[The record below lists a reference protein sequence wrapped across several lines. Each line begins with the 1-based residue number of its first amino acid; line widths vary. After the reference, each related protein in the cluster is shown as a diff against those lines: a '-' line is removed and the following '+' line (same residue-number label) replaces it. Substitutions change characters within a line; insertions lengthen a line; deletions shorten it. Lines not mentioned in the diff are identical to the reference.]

1 MFASLEGCATRRFG
15 GGDGCDDRDLFAVS
29 EVMNL
34 RALKSDAL
42 LLLTAIIWGGGFLA
56 QRIGMESVGPFTF
69 NAIRFALGSISL
81 VPVILLVRKR
91 SSIKGRVAE
100 HTDSRKMVL
109 GGVATGLA
117 LFMGA
122 TLQQV
127 GIVYTTAGKAGFIT
141 GLYVV
146 VVPLI
151 GLFWGQRPNRGTWA
165 GACTGAAGLYLLS
178 VTEDFTI
185 SFGDFLVL
193 IGAFFWACHVLVIG
207 WLSPRMDPI
216 VLSFLQFAACSLFSL
231 IAAVGTETM
240 TVSSITAATVPILYG
255 GLVSVGVAYT
265 LQVVAQRDAHPAHA
279 AVLLSM
285 EAVFAALGGCLILNE
300 SLPLRGLW
308 GCGLMLSGM
317 LISQLSEYLFH
328 QKQAKTYS
336 IKAEASQRRT
346 AV

>member
-1 MFASLEGCATRRFG
+1 
-15 GGDGCDDRDLFAVS
+15 
-29 EVMNL
+29 
-34 RALKSDAL
+34 
-42 LLLTAIIWGGGFLA
+42 
-56 QRIGMESVGPFTF
+56 MESVGPFTF
-69 NAIRFALGSISL
+69 NAIRFALGSVSL
-81 VPVILLVRKR
+81 VPIILLMRKNGA
-91 SSIKGRVAE
+91 SSGARIAE
-100 HTDSRKMVL
+100 PTDGRKMAL
-109 GGVATGLA
+109 GGAVTGLA

-127 GIVYTTAGKAGFIT
+127 GLVYTTAGKAGFIT

-146 VVPLI
+146 IVPLI

-165 GACTGAAGLYLLS
+165 GACMGAAGLYLLS

-185 SFGDFLVL
+185 SFGDLLVL

-231 IAAVGTETM
+231 IAAVATETT
-240 TVSSITAATVPILYG
+240 TVRAVADATVPILYG

-285 EAVFAALGGCLILNE
+285 EAVFAALGGWLILNE
-300 SLPLRGLW
+300 TLPVRGLW

-317 LISQLSEYLFH
+317 LLSQLSEYLFH

-336 IKAEASQRRT
+336 IDPEAAHRQT
-346 AV
+346 VV